1 MLLTNKQSYA
11 DAENALRESERIY
24 RDVLGNS
31 NSSVPTIQASLGRL
45 YSLEGDYARSEI
57 EYRKAL
63 ELMPKYFPPEHFIRL
78 GATGGLGVTLTRLG
92 KAAEGEHYLRET
104 LELREKSL
112 PKGNYLIPF
121 TESALGECLM
131 VQKRY
136 GEAEP
141 LLVSGYNKLKA
152 KFGEQDSRV
161 IEARQRLDKL
171 HQLK

>member
-1 MLLTNKQSYA
+1 MLVRKLNIEKRSSSCPKFFTREHYLPVGANG
-11 DAENALRESERIY
+11 AL
-24 RDVLGNS
+24 
-31 NSSVPTIQASLGRL
+31 
-45 YSLEGDYARSEI
+45 
-57 EYRKAL
+57 
-63 ELMPKYFPPEHFIRL
+63 
-78 GATGGLGVTLTRLG
+78 GLTLTRLG
-92 KAAEGEHYLRET
+92 KAAEGEHYLREA

-112 PKGNYLIPF
+112 PKEHYLIPF

-141 LLVSGYNKLKA
+141 LLVSGYNGLKA

>member
-1 MLLTNKQSYA
+1 
-11 DAENALRESERIY
+11 
-24 RDVLGNS
+24 
-31 NSSVPTIQASLGRL
+31 
-45 YSLEGDYARSEI
+45 
-57 EYRKAL
+57 
-63 ELMPKYFPPEHFIRL
+63 MPKYFPPEHFIRL